1 MMTMRMMVMIM
12 MSMMMKMMM
21 MMRMR
26 MRMMRSS
33 RSFGRI
39 AVTHNTPSGKRY
51 QKKHWHVPKKKGRKK
66 EKKEKDAALT
76 RAYCRPLKV
85 DGCGR
90 SLVLAHPKEQMVVA

>member
-1 MMTMRMMVMIM
+1 
-12 MSMMMKMMM
+12 
-21 MMRMR
+21 MR